1 MVPGRLEHASMTVWW
16 SVDRAR
22 RWVPAIAAQME
33 LILEIQTDAW
43 WQDVTLPM
51 LETARKKL
59 RGLAYLI
66 EKRKR
71 KILYTDFADEIGEGQ
86 EIVFERFVSNDEFAK
101 FREKA
106 RHFLKAHENH
116 LAVAKLRTNK
126 PLTPMDLTELERML
140 LEAGTAAEVA
150 KAREESAGL
159 GFFVRSLVG
168 LDRGAAVEAFAAFQ
182 TGKAFTANQ
191 LQFLNTI
198 IDHLTQSG
206 TVEPSRLYEAPY
218 TKFGAKGV
226 DGVFKGAEVVE
237 LIRMLDEIRG
247 RAVA

>member
-1 MVPGRLEHASMTVWW
+1 MDT
-16 SVDRAR
+16 
-22 RWVPAIAAQME
+22 
-33 LILEIQTDAW
+33 
-43 WQDVTLPM
+43 
-51 LETARKKL
+51 KL

-66 EKRKR
+66 EKPKR

-116 LAVAKLRTNK
+116 MAVLKLRTNK
-126 PLTPMDLTELERML
+126 PLTPTDLTELERML
-140 LEAGTAAEVA
+140 LEAGSAAEVA
-150 KAREESAGL
+150 KACDESDGL
-159 GFFVRSLVG
+159 GLFVRSLVG

-191 LQFLNTI
+191 LQFLSTI

-206 TVEPSRLYEAPY
+206 SVESARLYEAPY
-218 TKFGAKGV
+218 TKFSAKGV

-237 LIRMLDEIRG
+237 LIRVLDEIRE

>member
-1 MVPGRLEHASMTVWW
+1 
-16 SVDRAR
+16 
-22 RWVPAIAAQME
+22 
-33 LILEIQTDAW
+33 LILDIQTDAW

-51 LETARKKL
+51 LEGARKKL

-71 KILYTDFADEIGEGQ
+71 VILYTDFADEIGEGQ
-86 EIVFERFVSNDEFAK
+86 EIVFERFVSTDEFAK

-116 LAVAKLRTNK
+116 MAVLKLRTNK
-126 PLTPMDLTELERML
+126 PLTPTDLTELERML

-150 KAREESAGL
+150 KARDESEGL
-159 GFFVRSLVG
+159 GLFVRSLVG

-191 LQFLNTI
+191 LQFLSTI

-206 TVEPSRLYEAPY
+206 SVESARLYEAPY
-218 TKFGAKGV
+218 TKFSAKGV

-237 LIRMLDEIRG
+237 LIRVLDEIRE